1 MVMEIKMFFSAVA
14 NSPSTPGAVSKIL
27 SKWNKRPA
35 EVLTFAIV
43 FNFHKLLCAES
54 WQELA
59 ELMQWAEII
68 LARLEENLQK

>member
-1 MVMEIKMFFSAVA
+1 MLEIKMFFSAVPH
-14 NSPSTPGAVSKIL
+14 SLSTPGTAAKIL
-27 SKWNKRPA
+27 SKWNKRA
-35 EVLTFAIV
+35 AKVLTFAIV
-43 FNFHKLLCAES
+43 FNSHRLLCAES